1 MPEIDSYADVLD
13 GPQRRVWTKVAAMS
27 AGVSGVL
34 MGGTAVA
41 MHLRHRRSDDLDIM
55 TLSEFSGAAVA
66 RRLRRAFR
74 NVEVIE
80 AAENCC
86 AAIVD
91 SVRIEFFRALPSGE
105 VGPAQMRRVAEGPDI
120 CGMPIGSLPDLLATK
135 LDVIRFRPK
144 LRDYIDLAAID
155 KLTGHKLE
163 DGLSYYC
170 MRFGYAHFPDTLD
183 NAVAL
188 LARPG
193 NLPDDPHFEQVRPG
207 VLDHLRTRAF
217 ELSKHLATQRD
228 HLASPA
234 PPASERDTRS
244 R

>member
-13 GPQRRVWTKVAAMS
+13 GPQRRVWTKVAELS

-74 NVEVIE
+74 DVEVIE

-91 SVRIEFFRALPSGE
+91 SVHIEFFRALPSGPTNIAFRGRQAFVANLGAWHISTFE
-105 VGPAQMRRVAEGPDI
+105 V
-120 CGMPIGSLPDLLATK
+120 
-135 LDVIRFRPK
+135 
-144 LRDYIDLAAID
+144 
-155 KLTGHKLE
+155 
-163 DGLSYYC
+163 
-170 MRFGYAHFPDTLD
+170 
-183 NAVAL
+183 
-188 LARPG
+188 
-193 NLPDDPHFEQVRPG
+193 
-207 VLDHLRTRAF
+207 
-217 ELSKHLATQRD
+217 
-228 HLASPA
+228 
-234 PPASERDTRS
+234 
-244 R
+244 

>member
-13 GPQRRVWTKVAAMS
+13 GPQRRVWTKAAEMS

-66 RRLRRAFR
+66 RRLSRAFR
-74 NVEVIE
+74 DVEVIE

-135 LDVIRFRPK
+135 LDV
-144 LRDYIDLAAID
+144 AAVSFPLLFAA
-155 KLTGHKLE
+155 LTGRSSHGLAPYGPRSLAYSHGLE
-163 DGLSYYC
+163 QGRTGLQAEGS
-170 MRFGYAHFPDTLD
+170 
-183 NAVAL
+183 V
-188 LARPG
+188 
-193 NLPDDPHFEQVRPG
+193 
-207 VLDHLRTRAF
+207 
-217 ELSKHLATQRD
+217 
-228 HLASPA
+228 
-234 PPASERDTRS
+234 
-244 R
+244 